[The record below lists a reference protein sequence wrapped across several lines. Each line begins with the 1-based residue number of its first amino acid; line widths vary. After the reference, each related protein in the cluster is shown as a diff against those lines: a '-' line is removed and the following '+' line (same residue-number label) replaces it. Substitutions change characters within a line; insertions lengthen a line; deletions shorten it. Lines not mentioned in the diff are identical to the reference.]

1 MEDTIDGILIYLRD
15 EDGTGDKIDNEE
27 YSDIWVWGLI
37 IFSRLG
43 QQLRCLWKPKSRNWT

>member
-27 YSDIWVWGLI
+27 YSDI
-37 IFSRLG
+37 
-43 QQLRCLWKPKSRNWT
+43 